1 MPKLLLIEYAKKKLE
16 NFNLEDSLDAEGID
30 SSLQYNGS
38 RVKASDLLI
47 KIAVGLKDLV
57 ATDYDLEP
65 YISFAFYGWKLASFA
80 ADPTHKAFDR
90 QFDKN
95 AKTLRKLMKINK
107 IKLSLKQ
114 VDKYLILAC
123 YLKLTYFKELNLL
136 LKDYRYV
143 PDPMDDSMQKLQV
156 AVLYPDELNI

>member
-1 MPKLLLIEYAKKKLE
+1 M
-16 NFNLEDSLDAEGID
+16 
-30 SSLQYNGS
+30 QY
-38 RVKASDLLI
+38 
-47 KIAVGLKDLV
+47 
-57 ATDYDLEP
+57 
-65 YISFAFYGWKLASFA
+65 
-80 ADPTHKAFDR
+80 
-90 QFDKN
+90 KN